1 MVGYREDN
9 GAREANLHHR
19 ANGEREAVVVRS
31 HSHPAPTT
39 PMAIERGFTK
49 RQEIPVRANVTTCS
63 SVSRHGNR
71 ERALEKYTHNLR
83 GEQT

>member
-1 MVGYREDN
+1 MMVVNPEDN
-9 GAREANLHHR
+9 SSPKL
-19 ANGEREAVVVRS
+19 AVVVRS

-49 RQEIPVRANVTTCS
+49 RREVILAGTKLASCS
-63 SVSRHGNR
+63 GVSRDWLR
-71 ERALEKYTHNLR
+71 ERALENYTHNLR